1 MEKEGCNRVGGGILG
16 PSAADQDEDMVDE
29 ADQPQTPLD
38 KVDNALKI
46 LVRNATEEFGFI
58 PLDAYQGVFNLPRA
72 KEKHT
77 IAVRSLDC
85 SRLITIVRE
94 FSTSRGMSSATAERV
109 IAVSPI
115 DYVPSLDRW
124 KIDFKSA
131 RIARKV
137 VESMRSEEDR
147 HLWRAYDLLQRGQE
161 GSALAGL
168 IFETIVHRKFSGS
181 SEDES
186 RPQPIPMRCDKCDP
200 PTFSI
205 DLSSSSP
212 TPGTSLSSFTPL
224 RPHARTVVPV
234 NLADDSLSDVTL
246 DTNKYYTQT
255 TATNSLFD
263 SFTIDHDRDRRTV
276 VISIFQITIS
286 PRHGGSAD
294 GYHLIRKIM
303 THVGKLLEETGLDA
317 TIKVAYFLVCPEG
330 ESQHQWQMPADW
342 NKYTGIYDHRGDAF
356 YIDIPI
362 PVHQQTSFSL
372 F

>member
-1 MEKEGCNRVGGGILG
+1 VEKGATLLS
-16 PSAADQDEDMVDE
+16 SAADQDEEMVDE
-29 ADQPQTPLD
+29 TDQPQTPVD
-38 KVDNALKI
+38 TVDNALKI

-58 PLDAYQGVFNLPRA
+58 PRDVYKGVFDLPA
-72 KEKHT
+72 VKEEHT
-77 IAVRSLDC
+77 IAMRSLDC
-85 SRLITIVRE
+85 SKLITIVRE
-94 FSTSRGMSSATAERV
+94 FSTSRGMSSTIANRV
-109 IAVSPI
+109 IVVFPI

-124 KIDFKSA
+124 KINFKSA

-137 VESMRSEEDR
+137 VELMRSEEDR
-147 HLWRAYDLLQRGQE
+147 HLGRAYDLLHRNQE
-161 GSALAGL
+161 GSALAGC
-168 IFETIVHRKFSGS
+168 IFEAIVHRKFSGS

-224 RPHARTVVPV
+224 RPDARTVVPV

-246 DTNKYYTQT
+246 DTDKYYTPT

-263 SFTIDHDRDRRTV
+263 SFAIDHDRDRRTV

-286 PRHGGSAD
+286 PRHGGSGD

-303 THVGKLLEETGLDA
+303 THVGKLLEEAGLDA
-317 TIKVAYFLVCPEG
+317 TIKVAYFLVCPKG

-342 NKYTGIYDHRGDAF
+342 IKYTGIYDHRGDAF
-356 YIDIPI
+356 YIHIPI
-362 PVHQQTSFSL
+362 SVHQQTFFSL